1 VFNEIIFWEK
11 ADEINNLKWSNKRV
25 VNDNMIYIQETSG
38 GVFVCIHIR
47 DLLSE
52 ISTLQYVK
60 HQTLNSVQIYLVTA

>member
-52 ISTLQYVK
+52 IST
-60 HQTLNSVQIYLVTA
+60 S